1 MRSSEPSCSARAAI
15 SASSPRSPARPIS
28 ATANSTPA
36 SSTAILTNSAPRRSR
51 LIAPPWPWARK
62 SSCSASAPASPRHA
76 NAKRTQAPASPWDA
90 ADAFQLAG
98 GRTLALPLIAEGES
112 VVAEVA
118 YGAQGAEVTVEGARP
133 AADAFVIVAADAA
146 FVLHRGRQTK
156 VSLRDLALDEAFDQA
171 RSGLVRAPMHGK
183 VLAVLVEQGA
193 RVARGQ
199 RLAIIEAMKMEHTLV
214 APLDGVVA
222 EIAVAPDAQVA
233 EGAKV
238 MLIEPAAAPPKA

>member
-1 MRSSEPSCSARAAI
+1 MRLSI
-15 SASSPRSPARPIS
+15 
-28 ATANSTPA
+28 T
-36 SSTAILTNSAPRRSR
+36 
-51 LIAPPWPWARK
+51 
-62 SSCSASAPASPRHA
+62 
-76 NAKRTQAPASPWDA
+76 
-90 ADAFQLAG
+90 
-98 GRTLALPLIAEGES
+98 
-112 VVAEVA
+112 
-118 YGAQGAEVTVEGARP
+118 
-133 AADAFVIVAADAA
+133 
-146 FVLHRGRQTK
+146 
-156 VSLRDLALDEAFDQA
+156 A

-238 MLIEPAAAPPKA
+238 MLIEPAAATPKA